1 MSDREN
7 ARPALTRTAL
17 TRRGFLGA
25 AGAAGLAH
33 AYPRTTLAQAN
44 ELTIATWG
52 AAEIKDL
59 TVAFAKPFTNE
70 TGIKVLFDG
79 TGPSE
84 GKIKAMV
91 DQNQVDWD
99 VCDVDGY
106 VAVRLANAGALSVID
121 YKKVDRAQVMVPFVT
136 EHAVAGYTYSFVLAY
151 NAELYANRPPQSWAD
166 FFDRKTFRGRRAV
179 WRWMIGGFEAAAMAA
194 GTPKDKLYPLD
205 IDATVAKLATLGED
219 LTVWETGEHARQMLI
234 DGTVGMACIWH
245 SRAAQIGAE
254 SEGKV
259 AWTFEQG
266 LLCPGMW
273 VVPKKNPGGNSAFDL
288 IARMQQ
294 PRRQIELTLLRGLG
308 PANPEATKA
317 MPENLRPID
326 PTQPANLAQQAIISN
341 GWWADNYDKARLK
354 FQDQLE
360 RM

>member
-1 MSDREN
+1 MSKTAPISTSAI
-7 ARPALTRTAL
+7 ARRA
-17 TRRGFLGA
+17 FLGGTA
-25 AGAAGLAH
+25 ATGLLH
-33 AYPRTTLAQAN
+33 AYPRAASAQAS
-44 ELTIATWG
+44 ELTMATWG
-52 AAEIKDL
+52 GDEIKDL
-59 TVAFAKPFTNE
+59 TAAFAKPFTNE

-84 GKIKAMV
+84 GKIKGMV

-121 YKKVDRAQVMVPFVT
+121 YKKVDRAQVMLPFVT

-151 NAELYANRPPQSWAD
+151 NAQAFPNRPPLNWAD
-166 FFDRKTFRGRRAV
+166 FFDRKTFPGRRAV

-194 GTPKDKLYPLD
+194 GAGKDKLYPLD
-205 IDATVAKLATLGED
+205 IDAAVAKLAMLGED
-219 LTVWETGEHARQMLI
+219 LTVWETGEHARQMLM
-234 DGTVGMACIWH
+234 DGTVNMACIWH

-254 SEGKV
+254 SEGKI
-259 AWTFEQG
+259 AWTFEDG

-273 VVPKKNPGGNSAFDL
+273 VVPKKNPGGNTAFDL

>member
-1 MSDREN
+1 MNKTLSV
-7 ARPALTRTAL
+7 PALS
-17 TRRGFLGA
+17 RRGFLGA
-25 AGAAGLAH
+25 AGAAGLLH
-33 AYPRTTLAQAN
+33 AYPREARAQAT

-52 AAEIKDL
+52 GAEIKDL
-59 TVAFAKPFTNE
+59 TAAFAKPFTSQS
-70 TGIKVLFDG
+70 GIRVLFDG

-91 DQNQVDWD
+91 DQSQVDWD

-121 YKKVDRAQVMVPFVT
+121 YKKVNRAQVIVPFVT
-136 EHAVAGYTYSFVLAY
+136 EHAIAGYTYSFVLAY
-151 NAELYANRPPQSWAD
+151 NAQAYASQPPMSWAD
-166 FFDRKTFRGRRAV
+166 FFDRRKFRGRRAV
-179 WRWMIGGFEAAAMAA
+179 WRWMIGGFEAAAMASGIA
-194 GTPKDKLYPLD
+194 KDKLYPLD
-205 IDATVAKLATLGED
+205 IDAAVAKLATLGDD
-219 LTVWETGEHARQMLI
+219 LVVWEGAEHARQMLM
-234 DGTVGMACIWH
+234 DGTVDMACIWH

-254 SEGKV
+254 SEGKI
-259 AWTFEQG
+259 AWTFESG

-273 VVPKKNPGGNSAFDL
+273 VVPKKNPGGNAAFDL
-288 IARMQQ
+288 LAAMQQ
-294 PRRQIELTLLRGLG
+294 PKRQIELTLLRGLG
-308 PANPEATKA
+308 PANPEATAA

-326 PTQPANLAQQAIISN
+326 PTQPANLAQQAIINN

>member
-1 MSDREN
+1 MNDRTTSL
-7 ARPALTRTAL
+7 PL
-17 TRRGFLGA
+17 TRRSFLGA
-25 AGAAGLAH
+25 AGAAGLIH
-33 AYPRTTLAQAN
+33 AYPQSAQAQAN
-44 ELTIATWG
+44 ELTVATWG

-59 TVAFAKPFTNE
+59 TNAFAKSFTGE
-70 TGIKVLFDG
+70 TGIRVLFDG

-91 DQNQVDWD
+91 DQGQVDWD

-121 YKKVDRAQVMVPFVT
+121 YKKVDRAQIIQPFVT

-151 NAELYANRPPQSWAD
+151 NAAAFASQPPRGWAD
-166 FFDRKTFRGRRAV
+166 FFDRRKFPGKRAV
-179 WRWMIGGFEAAAMAA
+179 WRWMIGGFEAAAMANGA
-194 GTPKDKLYPLD
+194 AKDKLYPLD
-205 IDATVAKLATLGED
+205 IDNTVAKLATLGED

-234 DGTVGMACIWH
+234 DGTVNMACIWH

-254 SEGKV
+254 SEGKI
-259 AWTFEQG
+259 AWTFESG

-273 VVPKKNPGGNSAFDL
+273 VVPKKNPGGNTAFDL

-308 PANPEATKA
+308 PANPQATEA

-326 PTQPANLAQQAIISN
+326 PTQPGNLALQAIVSN

-360 RM
+360 RL